1 MSTSGGAYSPPG
13 RHATR
18 VGGECRRLIG
28 RQRLAC
34 NFPPN
39 LKRIKLTAPTKLSRI
54 ARLTTWVDCEG
65 LPMLLTSVLTRSR
78 PRARTVVAVSPSRAR
93 HLLVC
98 MGAQG
103 HYEVERKFA
112 FRTSDVGAQPF
123 KHRTGPRLR
132 SARLSRGMR
141 GGWQVERIRADTGF
155 VGWCVRSGHTRGTDT
170 DDWVSV

>member
-1 MSTSGGAYSPPG
+1 
-13 RHATR
+13 
-18 VGGECRRLIG
+18 
-28 RQRLAC
+28 
-34 NFPPN
+34 
-39 LKRIKLTAPTKLSRI
+39 
-54 ARLTTWVDCEG
+54 
-65 LPMLLTSVLTRSR
+65 MLLTSVLTRSR

-132 SARLSRGMR
+132 SARLSRGMVR
-141 GGWQVERIRADTGF
+141 GGEDGRWKGYGQTLASSAGA
-155 VGWCVRSGHTRGTDT
+155 WPTRELPPEPAAQHAPLQHLPR
-170 DDWVSV
+170 VAAPPVA